1 MPLVVTDKEA
11 AKHKNRGG
19 VLNKFVR
26 RSRTL
31 NEEKLPTKE
40 RSKPH
45 PRHASQS
52 LEDLVR
58 CAICL
63 EQLIRPTMLPCQHTF
78 CLACLKIYARKKPT
92 VIGCPTCRL
101 EVTLPLEGISALPTN
116 ILLQAFLE
124 SIATTGSA
132 NGGSDNLSRD
142 DTSSRTASKT
152 STAVCVR
159 CYGSSPHD
167 STCPH
172 CNQLFCKS
180 CHLLHVAELRK
191 DWSNVIDDLF
201 AEKQRISMIKEEFRV
216 RCKKLR
222 NNIRATVAIQVQQL
236 SEKQDQLL
244 AELKTWSENEATK
257 FTQVEQLCDQVLDQ
271 TPTIGSSDEEPIP
284 ETNVLKR
291 SEAIL
296 QTARQCGTTRLMFDS
311 EELSLTCQ
319 STEMDGGVGAC
330 NAAPSSSSASAAALH
345 ASTIHNESS
354 AHGRRKSRR
363 VLFVEPGVE
372 SVHPTPPHL
381 DSPTESKK
389 PTEFLSTADERSLYY
404 RSLSGHLRHRI
415 TSTLLQRPAGVAVSP
430 WTGETYV
437 AATDSHRVYVID
449 KSGKIV
455 KSLGSPYRSNDRLG
469 GGTADTFTNG
479 ATTTSA
485 SNANCGTFLC
495 PFGIAFS
502 TVAEEIYVTDKW
514 LNCIQVFNKEG
525 VYVRQIGVKGT
536 SPGHF
541 RSPEGIA
548 VDFKG
553 NIYVCDT
560 CNDRVQVLDRNGVYF
575 RELGVVSPMTLPGG
589 KLYQKREFSE
599 PTGVAVRG
607 WLRNRKLNE
616 VSPDG
621 SRIAVCDFGNCR
633 IKVFGSNG
641 ELLVVFG
648 FRGTQRGQFQHPE
661 CLVVDDQGFI
671 LVGDN
676 GNGRI
681 QIFRPNGNFVRSLGS
696 KGSGPGQFNWISGLT
711 LSKDRDII
719 ATDFK
724 NHCIQIF

>member
-1 MPLVVTDKEA
+1 MPLVVTDKESG
-11 AKHKNRGG
+11 KHYSRGSG
-19 VLNKFVR
+19 SNSSGFHKTVR

-31 NEEKLPTKE
+31 SEEKTLPAAE
-40 RSKPH
+40 RSKP
-45 PRHASQS
+45 PAPRRHASQS
-52 LEDLVR
+52 LDDLVR

-63 EQLIRPTMLPCQHTF
+63 EQLNRPTMLPCQHTF
-78 CLACLKIYARKKPT
+78 CLACLRIYARKKSK
-92 VIGCPTCRL
+92 VIVCPTCRL
-101 EVTLPLEGISALPTN
+101 DVTLPLEGINALPTN

-124 SIATTGSA
+124 SIATTGA
-132 NGGSDNLSRD
+132 NGGSGILSKD
-142 DTSSRTASKT
+142 DSSASFRTTSKT
-152 STAVCVR
+152 NTAAPDVCFR
-159 CYGSSPHD
+159 CSCSSQND
-167 STCPH
+167 STCSH
-172 CNQLFCKS
+172 CNRLFCKS
-180 CHLLHVAELRK
+180 CHLLHVTELK
-191 DWSNVIDDLF
+191 TDWSYVIDDLF
-201 AEKQRISMIKEEFRV
+201 AEKQRISMMKEEFKV

-222 NNIRATVAIQVQQL
+222 NNIRATIAIQVQQL

-244 AELKTWSENEATK
+244 AELNTWKEKEATK
-257 FTQVEQLCDQVLDQ
+257 FAQVQQLCDQVLDQ
-271 TPTIGSSDEEPIP
+271 TPTIGSSDEKPIP
-284 ETNVLKR
+284 NADVLKR

-296 QTARQCGTTRLMFDS
+296 QTARLCGTPRLMFDS
-311 EELSLTCQ
+311 EELSLSCQ
-319 STEMDGGVGAC
+319 STNEMDGVCITGSS
-330 NAAPSSSSASAAALH
+330 SSSSAGAGAALH
-345 ASTIHNESS
+345 ASPNHNESAS
-354 AHGRRKSRR
+354 VHGRRKSRR
-363 VLFVEPGVE
+363 VVFTEPPSE
-372 SVHPTPPHL
+372 SVHLTSSHL
-381 DSPTESKK
+381 ESPTECKK
-389 PTEFLSTADERSLYY
+389 PPELPQSSTADEQSLYY
-404 RSLSGHLRHRI
+404 RSLSGHLRQRI
-415 TSTLLQRPAGVAVSP
+415 TSNLLQRPAGVAVSP
-430 WTGETYV
+430 WTGEIYV

-449 KSGKIV
+449 KNGGKIV
-455 KSLGSPYRSNDRLG
+455 KSLGSPYRSNERLG
-469 GGTADTFTNG
+469 GADFSNG
-479 ATTTSA
+479 ATTT

-525 VYVRQIGVKGT
+525 VYERQIGVKGT

-548 VDFKG
+548 VDIKG

-575 RELGVVSPMTLPGG
+575 RELGAVSPMTLPNG

-599 PTGVAVRG
+599 PTGVA
-607 WLRNRKLNE
+607 

-633 IKVFGSNG
+633 IKVFDGSNG
-641 ELLVVFG
+641 ELMVVFG

-661 CLVVDDQGFI
+661 CLAVDDKGFI

-711 LSKDRDII
+711 LSKDMDII